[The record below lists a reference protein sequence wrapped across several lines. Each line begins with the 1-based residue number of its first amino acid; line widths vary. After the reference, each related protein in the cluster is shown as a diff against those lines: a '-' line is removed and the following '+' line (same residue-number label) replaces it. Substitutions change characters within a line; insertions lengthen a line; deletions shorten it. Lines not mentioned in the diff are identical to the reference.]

1 MTKIGFFSDVHGN
14 LEALTAIL
22 KRLDQLSCDLL
33 VCLGDIVGYGANP
46 SECIQIIRERDIPCV
61 MGNHDE
67 YASSYMTPSVA
78 RLRPEILQ
86 SIEWTQTQLSLE
98 DRKWLAEQPKRLQ
111 LGEALAALH
120 PSLAHAVLQW
130 IRGLPR
136 LLQRLADA
144 LHPGALLAVTSFGPQ
159 NLREIAALTGRGLHY
174 HDLQTWQRLLQP
186 HFSLLHADEHLH
198 QLPFHSPLDVLRH
211 LRQTGV
217 TATASSSTPP
227 WTRTQLNDFSQRYRQ
242 RFRLPDGDLPL
253 TYHPLTLIARRLPN

>member
-1 MTKIGFFSDVHGN
+1 MPDD
-14 LEALTAIL
+14 
-22 KRLDQLSCDLL
+22 LDKQRIRQRFARSLDTYADAATVQRTMAHDLL
-33 VCLGDIVGYGANP
+33 
-46 SECIQIIRERDIPCV
+46 RDLLRVADGQRTFPRIAEAGCGTGLLTDLIARHLDYQQLVLIALVPDC
-61 MGNHDE
+61 
-67 YASSYMTPSVA
+67 A
-78 RLRPEILQ
+78 RLHQHRPRATFIPGD
-86 SIEWTQTQLSLE
+86 LE
-98 DRKWLAEQPKRLQ
+98 TLTLPTHLDLFLAN
-111 LGEALAALH
+111 
-120 PSLAHAVLQW
+120 AVLQW
-130 IRGLPR
+130 IRDLPR

-144 LHPGALLAVTSFGPQ
+144 LNPGALLAVTSFGPQ

-242 RFRLPDGDLPL
+242 NFRLPDGDLPL

>member
-1 MTKIGFFSDVHGN
+1 MPDD
-14 LEALTAIL
+14 
-22 KRLDQLSCDLL
+22 LDKQRIRQRFARSLDTYADAATVQRTMAHDLL
-33 VCLGDIVGYGANP
+33 RDLLRVADGQRTFPRIAEAGCGTGLLTDLI
-46 SECIQIIRERDIPCV
+46 ERHLDYQQLILIDLVPDC
-61 MGNHDE
+61 
-67 YASSYMTPSVA
+67 A
-78 RLRPEILQ
+78 RLHQHRPRATFIPGD
-86 SIEWTQTQLSLE
+86 LE
-98 DRKWLAEQPKRLQ
+98 TLTLPTHLDLFLAN
-111 LGEALAALH
+111 
-120 PSLAHAVLQW
+120 AVLQW
-130 IRGLPR
+130 IRDLPR

-144 LHPGALLAVTSFGPQ
+144 LKPGALLAVTSFGPQ

>member
-98 DRKWLAEQPKRLQ
+98 DRKWLAEQPMRLQ
-111 LGEALAALH
+111 LGEEIVALH
-120 PSLAHAVLQW
+120 SSFARGKWAYCQIGRAHV
-130 IRGLPR
+130 
-136 LLQRLADA
+136 
-144 LHPGALLAVTSFGPQ
+144 
-159 NLREIAALTGRGLHY
+159 
-174 HDLQTWQRLLQP
+174 
-186 HFSLLHADEHLH
+186 
-198 QLPFHSPLDVLRH
+198 
-211 LRQTGV
+211 
-217 TATASSSTPP
+217 
-227 WTRTQLNDFSQRYRQ
+227 
-242 RFRLPDGDLPL
+242 
-253 TYHPLTLIARRLPN
+253 

>member
-1 MTKIGFFSDVHGN
+1 MTKLGFFSDVHGN

-98 DRKWLAEQPKRLQ
+98 DRKWLAEQPMRLQ
-111 LGEALAALH
+111 LGEEIVALH
-120 PSLAHAVLQW
+120 SSFARGKWAYCLDEDTFAANFEHQECPLAFCGH
-130 IRGLPR
+130 
-136 LLQRLADA
+136 
-144 LHPGALLAVTSFGPQ
+144 S
-159 NLREIAALTGRGLHY
+159 
-174 HDLQTWQRLLQP
+174 
-186 HFSLLHADEHLH
+186 
-198 QLPFHSPLDVLRH
+198 HSPLIGIDMPGHAPFVDFIRPYTIPTDHRVMVNVGSVGQPRDRDPRACACLYEVEKRH
-211 LRQTGV
+211 LELIREPYDIE
-217 TATASSSTPP
+217 TAQNKIYMA
-227 WTRTQLNDFSQRYRQ
+227 
-242 RFRLPDGDLPL
+242 RLPDKFGL
-253 TYHPLTLIARRLPN
+253 RLAIGR